1 MKKIFIVLLLLVSI
15 TAQSQK
21 VKTTIGIDS
30 VTNKTIKA
38 ILNSISFNVYGNP
51 TVLFYDI
58 DYYNPD
64 DSVVVPSGTELKKRA
79 LSQKRF
85 SYTFDDVYINPIT
98 KIYTTQND
106 SLGIEL
112 NSYFRLKIINTYP
125 GMGGGKNLFDYIEA
139 ILKEVINIQKINGQL

>member
-1 MKKIFIVLLLLVSI
+1 MKKFTIAIMLLVSI

-21 VKTTIGIDS
+21 AETTIGVDS

-38 ILNSISFNVYGNP
+38 FLNSVSFDVYGNP

-58 DYYNPD
+58 DYFNPD

-79 LSQKRF
+79 LTSKRF
-85 SYTFDDVYINPIT
+85 AYVFAGVYIDPIT
-98 KIYTTQND
+98 KIYTTEND
-106 SLGIEL
+106 TLGIEL

-125 GMGGGKNLFDYIEA
+125 AMGGTKNLFDYMEA
-139 ILKEVINIQKINGQL
+139 ILKEVINIQKINGEL